1 VRLAVL
7 GLTLL
12 LLIAAAGGA
21 GGQISAA
28 VQPPQPSVE
37 TFPTPHARPDEASEM
52 PGRTPLAEPLVWRL
66 RDIRWTRQIGG
77 EWITL
82 GYGKTLT
89 TTQLFTTGILTL
101 TLNLPPTIVEGQPFA
116 WDFTLRGGGIGN
128 PWDAIIMRQLS
139 DYGWD
144 IHNSSAR
151 GWQPFG
157 LALRGN
163 ALWGN
168 PRGGWR
174 TELTAIPRF
183 DNGQTTAVYCEQGC
197 TSPPRYPLFRGGNR
211 GNPNLAAAEPQWE
224 LVNPAA
230 PLIQGRVYAPGGAGL
245 GDAPLIGVAV
255 ALLRDGVVLQET
267 VSQPP
272 DGSYVLA
279 EAPAAANLVIR
290 ATLELAATDPPAFQV
305 TYGQRQSAGGPVV
318 YAATQ
323 PFSNIGA
330 ANPLN
335 RDIIFTDRPDIV
347 TAAAISKGHLDDL
360 GVIYYHT
367 RQAWQLADRLL
378 QPLDFSLPVDVVAF
392 SIEPGVAWR
401 GSSSNDPSAEPDPF
415 IRIQASGGDS
425 LISDGGRPDNRE
437 WHEFGHHVMADM
449 LGNLMPRYPRGADNT
464 NHGGYRNVVTTD
476 SWTEGFAEFYSLLT
490 GWQIAS
496 RATPWLYRWNTAG
509 GATNLESNFR
519 AMTWTDEEFAVAG
532 LLWDLV
538 DPVDADDAS
547 VMTGANGIRTT
558 YADCVAL
565 DWRTLWSYFTQ
576 SYSGTTTLQ
585 AGDLWGSNNNARNLL
600 LLTAPPSDFEISTRV
615 EIAATQNWQQAA
627 LLIYADDDNYVRLAR
642 VYDNGGQV
650 QLVAEMGGTPL
661 YWATP
666 TGLTALHLKLSRV
679 GATYTGFFSADG
691 VNWAEVGHV
700 AGVSLPGVRAG
711 LAAWGGTGA
720 AAEIAA
726 DFDWFCLNGGAPGA
740 TPTPTPTVT
749 RTPTASATASPAGT
763 PTQTWQIIY
772 ADGFEGGF
780 PAPWQRLGNPGW
792 GRTTCKAAAGSY
804 SVWPAAD
811 GAGAVTPCVNN
822 YPNNLNA
829 WLIYGPF
836 SLAGATAAEMTFRRW
851 QRSEEDFDF
860 LHWLASVDGQHF
872 YGVMDS
878 GDTGGWVSETFDLSN
893 VYTLGDLRGRPQV
906 WIAFLFQSDADFSDQ
921 GVFLDEV
928 VVRKRP

>member
-1 VRLAVL
+1 
-7 GLTLL
+7 
-12 LLIAAAGGA
+12 
-21 GGQISAA
+21 
-28 VQPPQPSVE
+28 
-37 TFPTPHARPDEASEM
+37 
-52 PGRTPLAEPLVWRL
+52 
-66 RDIRWTRQIGG
+66 
-77 EWITL
+77 
-82 GYGKTLT
+82 
-89 TTQLFTTGILTL
+89 
-101 TLNLPPTIVEGQPFA
+101 
-116 WDFTLRGGGIGN
+116 
-128 PWDAIIMRQLS
+128 
-139 DYGWD
+139 
-144 IHNSSAR
+144 
-151 GWQPFG
+151 
-157 LALRGN
+157 
-163 ALWGN
+163 
-168 PRGGWR
+168 
-174 TELTAIPRF
+174 
-183 DNGQTTAVYCEQGC
+183 
-197 TSPPRYPLFRGGNR
+197 
-211 GNPNLAAAEPQWE
+211 
-224 LVNPAA
+224 
-230 PLIQGRVYAPGGAGL
+230 
-245 GDAPLIGVAV
+245 
-255 ALLRDGVVLQET
+255 
-267 VSQPP
+267 
-272 DGSYVLA
+272 
-279 EAPAAANLVIR
+279 
-290 ATLELAATDPPAFQV
+290 
-305 TYGQRQSAGGPVV
+305 
-318 YAATQ
+318 
-323 PFSNIGA
+323 
-330 ANPLN
+330 
-335 RDIIFTDRPDIV
+335 
-347 TAAAISKGHLDDL
+347 
-360 GVIYYHT
+360 
-367 RQAWQLADRLL
+367 
-378 QPLDFSLPVDVVAF
+378 
-392 SIEPGVAWR
+392 
-401 GSSSNDPSAEPDPF
+401 
-415 IRIQASGGDS
+415 
-425 LISDGGRPDNRE
+425 
-437 WHEFGHHVMADM
+437 
-449 LGNLMPRYPRGADNT
+449 
-464 NHGGYRNVVTTD
+464 
-476 SWTEGFAEFYSLLT
+476 
-490 GWQIAS
+490 
-496 RATPWLYRWNTAG
+496 
-509 GATNLESNFR
+509 
-519 AMTWTDEEFAVAG
+519 MTWTDEEFAVAG
-532 LLWDLV
+532 LLWDLI

-576 SYSGTTTLQ
+576 SYSGTTTLSPVAAGQGYGYLFDVKHLYDVLKLKNVGQNFSRGQAMNDLDELFVAHGFFADIGPMNRAFDAGETVGLTGYRAWNTVVGGNPVAVPERLDRRDREPMPGAYIAFTAADAETGTALDVHDFAVEVRFAPPFEHYSYSFSERATAPGRLYFYAADPQYETTTTIVSRVSGYAPTAAITVTNSFYTERMAAGPSDFFTEAAITMRRLPVVFLPLVLGRDGAASTGPVAKLASAMPQQLVAHTPRACVRENTPTPTATATPSRTPSTTPTASPTGTATPTVTPSATPTPSPTRTPTASPTVPASQTPTMTPIGPSPTSTLTATGTATSIITRTGTPTATPSAAPTATVSPSASAIASPTGTPTATPARTPTPTATATRTVTATATQQCSWRDDFSTPLLNAAWGWVREDPTHWSLTSRPGFMRITTQ

-650 QLVAEMGGTPL
+650 QLVVEMGGTPL

-792 GRTTCKAAAGSY
+792 GRTTCRPAAGSY

-836 SLAGATAAEMTFRRW
+836 SLTGATAAEMTFRRW

-860 LHWLASVDGQHF
+860 LHWLASVDRQHF

-906 WIAFLFQSDADFSDQ
+906 WIAFLFQSDTDFSDQ